1 MKVTVDLKNINLDE
15 RIKQIRNR
23 KLSGNFIIISGK
35 HYASFSYRNGEFQR
49 ARFDDIKG
57 KLAMDKIIELKEGLL
72 TIDIIQKEKEK
83 EQLWRII
90 ESLPSL
96 LFCGIIEGGIFT
108 NIIIKKE
115 TRFSEKEINNF
126 IDYLMVF
133 SDRQKMKIRNV
144 KLFYDYDILYIERVK
159 DGVFTVFLLPNSDE
173 DIRLLSISVQNIT
186 SKIRDVM
193 FRERKSGY

>member
-1 MKVTVDLKNINLDE
+1 
-15 RIKQIRNR
+15 
-23 KLSGNFIIISGK
+23 
-35 HYASFSYRNGEFQR
+35 
-49 ARFDDIKG
+49 
-57 KLAMDKIIELKEGLL
+57 
-72 TIDIIQKEKEK
+72 
-83 EQLWRII
+83 
-90 ESLPSL
+90 
-96 LFCGIIEGGIFT
+96 
-108 NIIIKKE
+108 
-115 TRFSEKEINNF
+115 
-126 IDYLMVF
+126 DYLMVF